1 MTEPVNPATASIKA
15 ETLLKQ
21 RHVLVVEASLNVRM
35 ALRGQLHKGGFLV
48 TACETKAAGSLALRG
63 RRFDLVI
70 LDVLVPD
77 GTGIDLLLEVRALYG
92 PSAHVPVILLSAE
105 AEVGR
110 RLRGFHVSADVY
122 IGKPYDPDYLLLC
135 ARRLTEPAD
144 QAPDSRS
151 AVLAAKK
158 ILIADDSASYRRR
171 LGDALRAEGHDVIL
185 AASGE
190 EALSLLEHDTVDLV
204 VLDAK
209 MPNVSGIEVCRR
221 FRASVQSRRTPVIAM
236 VGSSEDR
243 LTAARLKDAG
253 ANEILVRS
261 PEIPSMCSGILSILR
276 ERSSAPS
283 SRPASVPGGA
293 PLDSSADAEGPSSR
307 RPERVSY
314 PTPEPSSERSPPSS
328 RDIFE
333 SLSRARKRFEMLA
346 TRERKGRPGSSG

>member
-1 MTEPVNPATASIKA
+1 MTEPVNPAAASMKA
-15 ETLLKQ
+15 ETLQKQ
-21 RHVLVVEASLNVRM
+21 RHVLVVEASLSVRM

-48 TACETKAAGSLALRG
+48 TACETKAAASLALRG
-63 RRFDLVI
+63 RRFDLAI
-70 LDVLVPD
+70 LDGLLPD
-77 GTGIDLLLEVRALYG
+77 GTGIDLLLELRALHG

-105 AEVGR
+105 AEVGH
-110 RLRGFHVSADVY
+110 RLRGFHVSPDVY

-135 ARRLTEPAD
+135 AQRLTEPAD
-144 QAPDSRS
+144 EAPESS
-151 AVLAAKK
+151 AAVGAKK

-190 EALSLLEHDTVDLV
+190 EALSFLELDKVDIV

-221 FRASVQSRRTPVIAM
+221 LRASVQSRRTHVIAM
-236 VGSSEDR
+236 VGSAEDR

-261 PEIPSMCSGILSILR
+261 PEIPSMCSGILAILR

-283 SRPASVPGGA
+283 SRPASVRGGA
-293 PLDSSADAEGPSSR
+293 PLDSSADTEGPSSR

-314 PTPEPSSERSPPSS
+314 PTPEPSSERPPPAS

-346 TRERKGRPGSSG
+346 ARERKGRPGSSG